1 MSLSG
6 NQPGQSPRILIP
18 NNNISFPPSSKTVIR
33 TNNRVMFT
41 FITHG
46 FYPEKVS
53 VYQFDTFTL
62 SEPNYKKIC
71 EWLLQVN
78 NFI

>member
-1 MSLSG
+1 MTMSG
-6 NQPGQSPRILIP
+6 NQQNQTPKILIP
-18 NNNISFPPSSKTVIR
+18 SNLISFSSSSKTVVR

-53 VYQFDTFTL
+53 VYQFDTFSL
-62 SEPNYKKIC
+62 S
-71 EWLLQVN
+71 
-78 NFI
+78 